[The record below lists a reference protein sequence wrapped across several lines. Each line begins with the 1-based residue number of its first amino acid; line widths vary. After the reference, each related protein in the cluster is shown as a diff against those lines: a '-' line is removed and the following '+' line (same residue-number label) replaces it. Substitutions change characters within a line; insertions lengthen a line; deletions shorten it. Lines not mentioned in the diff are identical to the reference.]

1 MLKMLTKRFLSD
13 ETGLEPIEYALMAA
27 LVALAM
33 IGGGIYM
40 ANKLWSSLH
49 SVGDAAEVAAV
60 TPTAPTT
67 P

>member
-1 MLKMLTKRFLSD
+1 MKMLLKRFLSD
-13 ETGLEPIEYALMAA
+13 EAGLEPVEYALMAA

-40 ANKLWSSLH
+40 ANKVSGTLQ
-49 SVGDAAEVAAV
+49 SVGDAATV
-60 TPTAPTT
+60 TAITPSAPATT